1 MIRPD
6 HGRTL
11 VIAEAGVNH
20 NGDQALALQ
29 LVDRAAEAGADMVK
43 FQTFDAAAMTA
54 PSARKADYQ
63 TRTTDRAESQLD
75 MLRRLQLSVEDHRA
89 LIGHCQSRGIIFLS
103 SVFDVGSLRLLTGT
117 FGLKQVKLGSGEL
130 TNAPLLWE
138 IARADV
144 DVILS
149 TGMATLS
156 EVETALGVLALGYVD
171 PDARPGREAFAAAL
185 KSPSVWTLLQKRVTL
200 LHCTTEYPAAAED
213 TNLAAMDTLRAAF
226 GLVTGYSDHTEG
238 SAITIAAVAR
248 GAAVIEKHFTLDR
261 TLPGPDH
268 AASLEPGELAALVR
282 DIRRTEAA
290 LGSGIKQPCAA
301 EERNRPIA
309 RKSLFAARDLPAGHV
324 LTEQDIAVMRPVAGL
339 EPMSYWDLCGRRL
352 DAAVAAGEPFA

>member
-1 MIRPD
+1 MSLSKPP
-6 HGRTL
+6 HTL

-20 NGDQALALQ
+20 NGDLALALE

-54 PSARKADYQ
+54 PQAKKADYQ
-63 TRTTDRAESQLD
+63 TRTTDSGESQLD
-75 MLRRLQLSVEDHRA
+75 MLRRLQLSPDDHRA
-89 LIGHCQSRGIIFLS
+89 LIDRCTARGIVFLS
-103 SVFDVGSLRLLTGT
+103 SVFDTGSLRLLTGT
-117 FGLKQVKLGSGEL
+117 FGLTRLKLGSGEL

-138 IARADV
+138 IARGGT

-149 TGMATLS
+149 SGMATLA
-156 EVETALGVLALGYVD
+156 EIEAALGVLALGYTV
-171 PDARPGREAFAAAL
+171 PDAAPGRAAFAAAL
-185 KSPSVWTLLQKRVTL
+185 KSPAAWEVLRARVTL
-200 LHCTTEYPAAAED
+200 LHCTTEYPATAAD
-213 TNLAAMDTLRAAF
+213 TNLRALDTLRAAF

-238 SAITIAAVAR
+238 GAITIAAVAR

-261 TLPGPDH
+261 SLPGPDH

-282 DIRRTEAA
+282 DIRRTESA

-301 EERNRPIA
+301 EDRNRPVA

-324 LTEQDIAVMRPVAGL
+324 LTEADIAVMRPGTGGD
-339 EPMSYWDLCGRRL
+339 PMRFWDLVGTAL
-352 DAAVAAGEPFA
+352 AGAMTKGEPFA

>member
-1 MIRPD
+1 MSPSRPP
-6 HGRTL
+6 HTL

-20 NGDQALALQ
+20 NGDPALALE

-54 PSARKADYQ
+54 PQAQKADYQ
-63 TRTTDRAESQLD
+63 TRTTDGGESQLD
-75 MLRRLQLSVEDHRA
+75 MLRRLQLSHEDHRA
-89 LIGHCQSRGIIFLS
+89 LIDRCAARGIAFLS
-103 SVFDVGSLRLLTGT
+103 SVFDTGSLRLLTGA
-117 FGLKQVKLGSGEL
+117 FGLRRVKLGSGEL

-138 IARADV
+138 IARGGT

-149 TGMATLS
+149 TGMATLA
-156 EVETALGVLALGYVD
+156 EIETALGVLALGYTA
-171 PDARPGREAFAAAL
+171 PEAAPGRDAFAAAL
-185 KSPSVWTLLQKRVTL
+185 KSPAAWEVLRDRVTL

-213 TNLAAMDTLRAAF
+213 TNLRAVDTLRAAF

-238 SAITIAAVAR
+238 AAVTIAAVAR

-261 TLPGPDH
+261 ALPGPDH

-301 EERNRPIA
+301 EDRNRPVA

-324 LTEQDIAVMRPVAGL
+324 LTEGDIAVMRPGTGAD
-339 EPMSYWDLCGRRL
+339 PMRLWDLIGTAL
-352 DAAVAAGEPFA
+352 PDAMSKGEPFA